1 MGHQT
6 GKLLQVDLAVTV
18 QVCLSY
24 HGPHL
29 GLGQRL
35 AEVAHGEPQFLLA
48 YQAVT
53 VSVED
58 FKSMCNIIITTVS
71 SLYHHVNK
79 LIEVDGSIKI

>member
-6 GKLLQVDLAVTV
+6 RELLQVDLPVPV

-29 GLGQRL
+29 GLSQRL
-35 AEVAHGEPQFLLA
+35 AEVAHGEPELLLA

-53 VSVED
+53 VSVKD
-58 FKSMCNIIITTVS
+58 FKSMSHVVITTVS

-79 LIEVDGSIKI
+79 LVEVDGSI